1 MLRITE
7 LLIALLLSAA
17 IVLLTGPHFIAWL
30 RKLKL
35 GQTIYELGPESHRK
49 KQGTPIMGGLF
60 IALGCVAAFLTAGV
74 VATLF
79 PVGAEQSSTSS
90 VTFAWDHVLA
100 LLFVSL
106 GSMAVG
112 FGDDWIKMVK
122 KRHEGLTPW
131 QKIVG
136 QMIVCVGFACYCYFH
151 PEIGSEVHIPFTG
164 IMWDL
169 GIFYIPLLALTVLFM
184 VNSANLQDGLD
195 GILSTVTSVGS
206 IGWASIALIAVS
218 SLTGLARGAS
228 YGIPLVD
235 YPDMADTA
243 AIANLQGSYTTIA
256 VFALA
261 LCGACIAFLRFNR
274 YPATIFMGDTGSM
287 FIGGAVVGM
296 AMLLREPFLLLLI
309 GFTMVMSSV
318 SVILQRY
325 YYKLTRKLFGE
336 PRRLFK
342 MSPIHHHFE
351 KCGMKETSIVLMY
364 GIITAVLTAIA
375 VFSINKLF

>member
-1 MLRITE
+1 MLRMTE
-7 LLIALLLSAA
+7 MLVALILSAA

-60 IALGCVAAFLTAGV
+60 IALGCVAAFLASGV
-74 VATLF
+74 VNVLL
-79 PVGAEQSSTSS
+79 PVPVENSELSGFS
-90 VTFAWDHVLA
+90 FAWDHALA
-100 LLFVSL
+100 LLFVAL

-131 QKIVG
+131 QKIIG
-136 QMIVCVGFACYCYFH
+136 QAIVCVGFACYCYFH
-151 PEIGSEVHIPFTG
+151 PEIGSEVHVPFTD

-169 GIFYIPLLALTVLFM
+169 DIFYIPLLALTVLFM

-195 GILSTVTSVGS
+195 GILSTVTSVGCV
-206 IGWASIALIAVS
+206 GW
-218 SLTGLARGAS
+218 
-228 YGIPLVD
+228 
-235 YPDMADTA
+235 A
-243 AIANLQGSYTTIA
+243 AIAMIAASAGIVSQNMTVA
-256 VFALA
+256 VFAAA
-261 LCGACIAFLRFNR
+261 LCGACVAFLRFNH

-296 AMLLREPFLLLLI
+296 AMILREPFLLLLI

-325 YYKLTRKLFGE
+325 YYKATRKIFGE

-364 GIITAVLTAIA
+364 GIVTAVLTALA
-375 VFSINKLF
+375 VVSVII

>member
-1 MLRITE
+1 MLRMI
-7 LLIALLLSAA
+7 LALILSAA

-60 IALGCVAAFLTAGV
+60 IALGCVVAFVVCGAAWAMDAFEDAITKDY
-74 VATLF
+74 
-79 PVGAEQSSTSS
+79 
-90 VTFAWDHVLA
+90 AWDHMLA

-131 QKIVG
+131 QKIIG
-136 QMIVCVGFACYCYFH
+136 QAIVCVGFACYCYFH
-151 PEIGSEVHIPFTG
+151 PQVGSKVIVPFVNVE
-164 IMWDL
+164 WDL

-195 GILSTVTSVGS
+195 GILSTVTSVGC
-206 IGWASIALIAVS
+206 IGWATIAV
-218 SLTGLARGAS
+218 
-228 YGIPLVD
+228 I
-235 YPDMADTA
+235 A
-243 AIANLQGSYTTIA
+243 AEAGMMQENMTIA
-256 VFALA
+256 VFAAA
-261 LCGACIAFLRFNR
+261 LCGACIAFLRFNH

-296 AMLLREPFLLLLI
+296 AMLLRQPFLLLLI

-325 YYKLTRKLFGE
+325 YYKLTRKIFGE

-351 KCGMKETSIVLMY
+351 KCGMKETQIVLMY
-364 GIITAVLTAIA
+364 AVVTLALSAVAVLSVI
-375 VFSINKLF
+375 I

>member
-1 MLRITE
+1 MLRMTE
-7 LLIALLLSAA
+7 MLVALILSAA

-60 IALGCVAAFLTAGV
+60 IALGCVAAFLASGV
-74 VATLF
+74 VNVLLPT
-79 PVGAEQSSTSS
+79 PAENSALSGFS
-90 VTFAWDHVLA
+90 FAWDHALA
-100 LLFVSL
+100 LLFVAL

-131 QKIVG
+131 QKIIG
-136 QMIVCVGFACYCYFH
+136 QAIVCVGFACYCYFH
-151 PEIGSEVHIPFTG
+151 PEIGSEVHVPFTD

-169 GIFYIPLLALTVLFM
+169 DIFYIPLLALTVLFM

-195 GILSTVTSVGS
+195 GILSTVTSVGCV
-206 IGWASIALIAVS
+206 GW
-218 SLTGLARGAS
+218 
-228 YGIPLVD
+228 
-235 YPDMADTA
+235 A
-243 AIANLQGSYTTIA
+243 AIAMIAASAGIVSQNMTVA
-256 VFALA
+256 VFAAA
-261 LCGACIAFLRFNR
+261 LCGACVAFLRFNH

-296 AMLLREPFLLLLI
+296 AMILREPFLLLLI

-325 YYKLTRKLFGE
+325 YYKLTRKIFGE

-351 KCGMKETSIVLMY
+351 KCGMKETQIVLMY
-364 GIITAVLTAIA
+364 AIVTLVLSAVAVLSVI
-375 VFSINKLF
+375 L

>member
-1 MLRITE
+1 MLRMI
-7 LLIALLLSAA
+7 LALILSTA
-17 IVLLTGPHFIAWL
+17 IVLLTGPKLIAWL

-35 GQTIYELGPESHRK
+35 GQTMYELGPKSHMK
-49 KQGTPIMGGLF
+49 KQGTPIMGGLC
-60 IALGCVAAFLTAGV
+60 IALGCVVAFIVCG
-74 VATLF
+74 ATL
-79 PVGAEQSSTSS
+79 G
-90 VTFAWDHVLA
+90 AWDHMLA
-100 LLFVSL
+100 LLFVAL

-131 QKIVG
+131 QKIIG
-136 QMIVCVGFACYCYFH
+136 QAVVCVGFACYCYFH
-151 PEIGSEVHIPFTG
+151 PDVGSKVIVPFVNVE
-164 IMWDL
+164 WDL

-195 GILSTVTSVGS
+195 GILSSVTAVGS
-206 IGWASIALIAVS
+206 IGWASIAMIAASTLINVYNSFGVGMVNYPAEMAER
-218 SLTGLARGAS
+218 TALAGN
-228 YGIPLVD
+228 Y
-235 YPDMADTA
+235 
-243 AIANLQGSYTTIA
+243 QTIA

-261 LCGACIAFLRFNR
+261 LCGACIGFLRFNH
-274 YPATIFMGDTGSM
+274 YPATVFMGDTGSM

-296 AMLLREPFLLLLI
+296 AMLLRQPFLLLLI

-325 YYKLTRKLFGE
+325 YFKLTRKIFGE

-351 KCGMKETSIVLMY
+351 MCGMKETQIVLMY
-364 GIITAVLTAIA
+364 AIVTLVLSAIA
-375 VFSINKLF
+375 VVSVIL

>member
-1 MLRITE
+1 MLRM
-7 LLIALLLSAA
+7 LLALILAAA

-60 IALGCVAAFLTAGV
+60 IALGCVVAFLVAGLGFGFAEMPEGARFPWEHV
-74 VATLF
+74 V
-79 PVGAEQSSTSS
+79 
-90 VTFAWDHVLA
+90 A

-131 QKIVG
+131 QKIIG
-136 QMIVCVGFACYCYFH
+136 QAIVCAGFACYCYFH
-151 PEIGSEVHIPFTG
+151 PEVGSKVIVPFVNVE
-164 IMWDL
+164 WDL
-169 GIFYIPLLALTVLFM
+169 GLFYIPLLALTVLFM

-195 GILSTVTSVGS
+195 GILSSVTAVGS
-206 IGWASIALIAVS
+206 IGWASIAMIAASTLINVYNSFGVGMVNYPAEMAER
-218 SLTGLARGAS
+218 TALAGNYQA
-228 YGIPLVD
+228 
-235 YPDMADTA
+235 
-243 AIANLQGSYTTIA
+243 IA

-261 LCGACIAFLRFNR
+261 LCGACIGFLRFNH
-274 YPATIFMGDTGSM
+274 YPATVFMGDTGSM

-296 AMLLREPFLLLLI
+296 AMLLRQPFLLLLI
-309 GFTMVMSSV
+309 GFTMVMSSA

-325 YYKLTRKLFGE
+325 YFKLTRKLTGT
-336 PRRLFK
+336 PKRLFK

-351 KCGMKETSIVLMY
+351 MCGMKETQIVLMY
-364 GIITAVLTAIA
+364 AIVTLVLSAVAVLS
-375 VFSINKLF
+375 VVL

>member
-1 MLRITE
+1 MLRMI
-7 LLIALLLSAA
+7 LALVLAAA

-60 IALGCVAAFLTAGV
+60 IALGCVAAFV
-74 VATLF
+74 VCGATL
-79 PVGAEQSSTSS
+79 G
-90 VTFAWDHVLA
+90 AWDHMLA

-112 FGDDWIKMVK
+112 FGDDWIKMVR

-131 QKIVG
+131 QKIIG
-136 QMIVCVGFACYCYFH
+136 QAIVCLGFACYCYFH
-151 PEIGSEVHIPFTG
+151 PEVGSEVHIPFTG

-195 GILSTVTSVGS
+195 GILSTVTAVGS
-206 IGWASIALIAVS
+206 IGWAAIAV
-218 SLTGLARGAS
+218 
-228 YGIPLVD
+228 I
-235 YPDMADTA
+235 A
-243 AIANLQGSYTTIA
+243 AEAGMMQENMTIS
-256 VFALA
+256 VFAAA
-261 LCGACIAFLRFNR
+261 LCGACIAFLRFNH

-325 YYKLTRKLFGE
+325 YYKATRKLFGE

-364 GIITAVLTAIA
+364 GIVTAVLTALA
-375 VFSINKLF
+375 VVSVII

>member
-1 MLRITE
+1 MLRMTE
-7 LLIALLLSAA
+7 MLIALILSAA

-60 IALGCVAAFLTAGV
+60 IALGCVAAFLASGV
-74 VATLF
+74 VNVLL
-79 PVGAEQSSTSS
+79 PVPAENSALSGFS
-90 VTFAWDHVLA
+90 FAWDHALA
-100 LLFVSL
+100 LLFVAL

-131 QKIVG
+131 QKIIG
-136 QMIVCVGFACYCYFH
+136 QAIVCVGFACYCYFH
-151 PEIGSEVHIPFTG
+151 PEIGSEVHVPFTD

-169 GIFYIPLLALTVLFM
+169 DIFYIPLLALTVLFM

-195 GILSTVTSVGS
+195 GILSTVTSVGCV
-206 IGWASIALIAVS
+206 GW
-218 SLTGLARGAS
+218 
-228 YGIPLVD
+228 
-235 YPDMADTA
+235 A
-243 AIANLQGSYTTIA
+243 AIAMIAASAGIVSQNMTVA
-256 VFALA
+256 VFAAA
-261 LCGACIAFLRFNR
+261 LCGACVAFLRFNH

-296 AMLLREPFLLLLI
+296 AMILREPFLLLLI

-325 YYKLTRKLFGE
+325 YYKLTRKIFGE

-351 KCGMKETSIVLMY
+351 KCGMKETQIVLMY
-364 GIITAVLTAIA
+364 AIVTLVLSAIA
-375 VFSINKLF
+375 VLSVIL